1 MPIKLNK
8 LPTSERPYEKLEM
21 YGPSLLS
28 NSELLAIIIK
38 TGTKNETAVD
48 VAQRVLSI
56 EMESDS
62 LRFIQEISI
71 EQLKK
76 IKGIGR
82 VKAIQIKAVGEI
94 AKRLSKPLNNNNI
107 TIKSPQDVANLLM
120 EELRYE
126 KNEIL
131 KIIVLNT
138 KNKIQKIQNIA
149 IGGTFSINIEPKD
162 ILKENI
168 KMEMPK
174 LIVVHN
180 HPSGNST
187 PSQSD
192 IEITERIKKAA
203 ELFGIQL
210 LDHIVIGDGTYQSIL
225 LKTQKQK

>member
-82 VKAIQIKAVGEI
+82 IKAVGEI

-187 PSQSD
+187 PSQ
-192 IEITERIKKAA
+192 
-203 ELFGIQL
+203 
-210 LDHIVIGDGTYQSIL
+210 
-225 LKTQKQK
+225 